1 MEKYNLS
8 AIITVSVYTV
18 VEANS
23 LEEALKI
30 AEGRDIERGEWNNKN
45 QKNVVWVNDELDGEV
60 EDIEFIYPLWP
71 IS

>member
-8 AIITVSVYTV
+8 ASITVSVYTV
-18 VEANS
+18 IEANS

-60 EDIEFIYPLWP
+60 KDIEFIYPLWP